1 MIKEIMSKLA
11 RSQQL
16 TRRRPPAGRRQ
27 FAVSLAGSH
36 KLQLVES

>member
-1 MIKEIMSKLA
+1 MIKEMMNKLA

-16 TRRRPPAGRRQ
+16 TRRQPPAGSR
-27 FAVSLAGSH
+27 